1 MSERRFISWAAM
13 FHLLG
18 KVSLAIHRE
27 RDCYCSGIRKLYS
40 IGTKSPTT
48 YSHPILCFRLQLVK
62 QREQDILPRIFVGC
76 TVIKQRVTAI
86 RGEKQI
92 SLRTILEG
100 ES

>member
-48 YSHPILCFRLQLVK
+48 YATYSPRVACMDLILTSALLAMLPII
-62 QREQDILPRIFVGC
+62 ILFIFAQKY
-76 TVIKQRVTAI
+76 II
-86 RGEKQI
+86 RGMVDGAVK
-92 SLRTILEG
+92 
-100 ES
+100 

>member
-48 YSHPILCFRLQLVK
+48 YATYSPRVACMDREGTYCFFKETLNRWNSVFSTSGIPAGYYAL
-62 QREQDILPRIFVGC
+62 
-76 TVIKQRVTAI
+76 
-86 RGEKQI
+86 
-92 SLRTILEG
+92 
-100 ES
+100 